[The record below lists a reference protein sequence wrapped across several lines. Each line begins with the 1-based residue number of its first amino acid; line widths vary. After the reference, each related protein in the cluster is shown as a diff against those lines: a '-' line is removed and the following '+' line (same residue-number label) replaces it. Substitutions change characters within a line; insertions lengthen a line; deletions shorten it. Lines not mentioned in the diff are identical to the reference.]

1 MPECDGNHGRMYHM
15 ARALGGFN
23 KGAEHERHRT
33 TGEGNTARPQAT
45 QEEVARE
52 LGVEPELRLGDGEER
67 AADAVQEQGQ
77 LEPRCD
83 TCHRWIATHAC
94 CKYDFCKD
102 CHYLHRRYYHGD
114 KSCLDFLN

>member
-1 MPECDGNHGRMYHM
+1 MPECDGTHGRMYHM
-15 ARALGGFN
+15 ARVLGGFN

-33 TGEGNTARPQAT
+33 TGEGNAARHEAT

-52 LGVEPELRLGDGEER
+52 LGGEPELRLGQGHE
-67 AADAVQEQGQ
+67 QEVA
-77 LEPRCD
+77 RCD
-83 TCHRWIATHAC
+83 TCHRWIATHVC

-114 KSCLDFLN
+114 KSCLDR